1 MAFPDYDYDYYEDFE
16 DALSGDW
23 SETDPNNV
31 VDGQSTDAEY
41 RGSQGAK
48 HDWNGGNTGTLHLAL
63 GGTYANFSI
72 GFWFK
77 LPNNTNGIIM
87 FQDAGQN
94 IRLYYYDSYFRLR
107 GTDWTATTIAAT
119 QNTWYW
125 LTLDM
130 VRNGISTLRVYDT
143 NDNQVGSD
151 STVTAYNAA
160 MSVVDFFGGADD
172 NPTAAYLDE
181 VVVDITD
188 ATWPLLGWETG
199 AGDIVILRRRRM

>member
-1 MAFPDYDYDYYEDFE
+1 MAFPDYDYDIYEDFE
-16 DALSGDW
+16 NALGGEW

-48 HDWNGGNTGTLHLAL
+48 HDWNGGNAGSLHLAL

-77 LPNNTNGIIM
+77 TPANTNGIIM
-87 FQDAGQN
+87 FQDAAEN
-94 IRLYYYDSYFRLR
+94 CRLYYYDSYFRFR
-107 GTDWTATTIAAT
+107 GSDWSININAT

-125 LTLDM
+125 VTIDM
-130 VRNGISTLRVYDT
+130 VRNGTSTIRVYDT
-143 NDNQVGSD
+143 NHDQVGSD
-151 STVTAYNAA
+151 GTILSYDAA

-181 VVVDITD
+181 VVVDTTD
-188 ATWPLLGWETG
+188 ATWPLLGWETS
-199 AGDIVILRRRRM
+199 AGGIVVLRRRRM